1 MHDTDYINNLLDYNI
16 DLTLTGHSHGGQ
28 VYIPFY
34 GGVGK
39 ILYAIKSA
47 IKNKP
52 RNKNYNFIP
61 RLFVYFKVRL
71 NIRQLSKI

>member
-16 DLTLTGHSHGGQ
+16 DLTLTGHRHGGQ

-39 ILYAIKSA
+39 TLYVIKSVM
-47 IKNKP
+47 KNKP

-61 RLFVYFKVRL
+61 RLFIYFKVKL
-71 NIRQLSKI
+71 NIMQTSKI

>member
-28 VYIPFY
+28 VHILFY

-39 ILYAIKSA
+39 TLYAIK
-47 IKNKP
+47 
-52 RNKNYNFIP
+52 
-61 RLFVYFKVRL
+61 
-71 NIRQLSKI
+71 

>member
-1 MHDTDYINNLLDYNI
+1 M
-16 DLTLTGHSHGGQ
+16 
-28 VYIPFY
+28 YIPFY

-39 ILYAIKSA
+39 TLYAIKSV

-61 RLFVYFKVRL
+61 RLFIYFKVRL
-71 NIRQLSKI
+71 DIRELSKI